1 MSTDAT
7 PTPNSRPGRP
17 RQLDDPKRREIL
29 ALVSSGCTV
38 AEAARYVGCA
48 ASTIHRERKQNQ
60 EFRTQLRKAQADA
73 ETHALR
79 AMRAAIDK
87 HWGAAGWWLE
97 RTNPDRFAR
106 RNPLKFGPKQARAL
120 MDDILTLIDDEN
132 IHPLQ
137 SSRLKQRVL
146 AAMEYAIRTTWDTNR
161 SYNSLRKALDFRDQK
176 ERPRNPIATWP
187 DDRILPKPIPPSS
200 TIPFSQP
207 APAPSSNPTSPSGR
221 SPNR

>member
-7 PTPNSRPGRP
+7 STPNPRTGRP

-29 ALVSSGCTV
+29 ALVSSGCTI

-73 ETHALR
+73 ELHPLR

-97 RTNPDRFAR
+97 RTNPKRFGR
-106 RNPLKFGPKQARAL
+106 YNPAKFGPKQARDL
-120 MDDILTLIDDEN
+120 MDDILTLIDDED
-132 IHPLQ
+132 IPPLQ

-146 AAMEYAIRTTWDTNR
+146 AAMEYAIRTAWDTNR
-161 SYNSLRKALDFRDQK
+161 SYSSLRKVLDYRAQK
-176 ERPRNPIATWP
+176 ENPRNPIATWP
-187 DDRILPKPIPPSS
+187 DDRILPARMPNKS
-200 TIPFSQP
+200 TIPF
-207 APAPSSNPTSPSGR
+207 
-221 SPNR
+221 